1 MQEWPPGEASPSSAP
16 SSDDLQRQLQALSL
30 RCADQT
36 AQHSTLSAQLADAER
51 REAVLQERVG
61 ALQQQLERAQVCV
74 YVCVCVLGE
83 AGEVRGASRV
93 RSCVCMAGSPADCT
107 STPHLP
113 SSPMLPVQAGGGG
126 QQQQQ
131 QLAALSRQCEGLR
144 QERDALRTI
153 LEAKVRVL
161 VDEIAKS
168 VTELPAEVGGRAGRL
183 KGLWA
188 GGVVVV
194 GGGGELAA

>member
-1 MQEWPPGEASPSSAP
+1 
-16 SSDDLQRQLQALSL
+16 
-30 RCADQT
+30 
-36 AQHSTLSAQLADAER
+36 
-51 REAVLQERVG
+51 
-61 ALQQQLERAQVCV
+61 
-74 YVCVCVLGE
+74 
-83 AGEVRGASRV
+83 
-93 RSCVCMAGSPADCT
+93 MAGSPADCT
-107 STPHLP
+107 STPHLS

-131 QLAALSRQCEGLR
+131 QLAALSRQCEGLSR
-144 QERDALRTI
+144 ERDALRTI

-194 GGGGELAA
+194 CVGGVSWQREWPAQVLVVWFWCGVMWAP